1 MTTLHVYID
10 GYKINEYNQKIDL
23 NLKVFRASRFV
34 IVAAILQKLLTFQY
48 VKEFFLIFA
57 SHYFY

>member
-34 IVAAILQKLLTFQY
+34 VVAAMLQKLLTFQY
-48 VKEFFLIFA
+48 VK
-57 SHYFY
+57 

>member
-23 NLKVFRASRFV
+23 NLKVFRAPGFL

-48 VKEFFLIFA
+48 VK
-57 SHYFY
+57 